1 MAKDDVVFD
10 DAQIVWDDAYSVGFE
25 LVDEQHRG
33 LVRMTNE
40 LLRGFKDESGVP
52 EEKALKKVIRDAIEY
67 AQVHFYT
74 EEKYMRLLNYPDLDV
89 HKKEHESFVVEIM
102 KTVKDYEAGKS
113 DPLTLAKF
121 LKQWLLNHIAVSDKK
136 YAPYFKKL

>member
-1 MAKDDVVFD
+1 MTKDDVVFD
-10 DAQIVWDDAYSVGFE
+10 DTQIVWDDAYSVGFE

-52 EEKALKKVIRDAIEY
+52 EENALKKVIRDAIEY

-74 EEKYMRLLNYPDLDV
+74 EEKYMRLLNYPDLDA